1 MNFKISPVH
10 CIWDIEGFPTLPP
23 IYLPTRLSPSLS
35 TFNTHFLPPLQTTDA
50 IVISNLFQKE
60 RKNLYELL
68 CLSPFRTTYHH
79 FFSTSKIILKIIKKT
94 NHHSSPFL
102 YFYVHKHHQK
112 AYFLIIFFMCSN
124 VFFVFFYLIFNLPHI
139 VNMHLSTI
147 LLCFH
152 DCCNIYFC
160 C

>member
-1 MNFKISPVH
+1 MWTLKYHQFIVSGTLRAFQPCRPSTCPPASP
-10 CIWDIEGFPTLPP
+10 
-23 IYLPTRLSPSLS
+23 LPTRLSPSLS

-124 VFFVFFYLIFNLPHI
+124 VFFVFFI
-139 VNMHLSTI
+139 
-147 LLCFH
+147 
-152 DCCNIYFC
+152 
-160 C
+160 